1 MFFIVLDLRLTKVG
15 ARRCSFFYVL
25 TPQIPIISLPI
36 VFNNE
41 CNSFQTDGHT
51 FFKERFNDTI
61 FSIDNQYQPVSQW
74 HIELG
79 KYKVAEDAR
88 YTLTDPRKSVF
99 DNAAI
104 LILIGKWDNKLFF
117 SATANKQNY
126 LLYYDLKEK
135 KSGNIRLPY
144 QQYSFA
150 IPEKHSFIPKSMS
163 DNGKY
168 LISYEIQE
176 NDENPVIILAEK

>member
-1 MFFIVLDLRLTKVG
+1 MNVIHSKQMVTLSSKRD
-15 ARRCSFFYVL
+15 Y
-25 TPQIPIISLPI
+25 
-36 VFNNE
+36 
-41 CNSFQTDGHT
+41 
-51 FFKERFNDTI
+51 
-61 FSIDNQYQPVSQW
+61 FSIDNQPVSQW

-104 LILIGKWDNKLFF
+104 LTLIGKWDNKLFF
-117 SATANKQNY
+117 SPTANKQNY

-144 QQYSFA
+144 PEHSFA
-150 IPEKHSFIPKSMS
+150 IPKNTHS
-163 DNGKY
+163 Y
-168 LISYEIQE
+168 LNPCLMTE
-176 NDENPVIILAEK
+176 NI

>member
-1 MFFIVLDLRLTKVG
+1 M
-15 ARRCSFFYVL
+15 
-25 TPQIPIISLPI
+25 
-36 VFNNE
+36 
-41 CNSFQTDGHT
+41 
-51 FFKERFNDTI
+51 I

-104 LILIGKWDNKLFF
+104 LTLIGKWDNKLFF

-144 QQYSFA
+144 PQYSFA
-150 IPEKHSFIPKSMS
+150 IPKNTHS
-163 DNGKY
+163 Y
-168 LISYEIQE
+168 LNPCLMTE
-176 NDENPVIILAEK
+176 NI